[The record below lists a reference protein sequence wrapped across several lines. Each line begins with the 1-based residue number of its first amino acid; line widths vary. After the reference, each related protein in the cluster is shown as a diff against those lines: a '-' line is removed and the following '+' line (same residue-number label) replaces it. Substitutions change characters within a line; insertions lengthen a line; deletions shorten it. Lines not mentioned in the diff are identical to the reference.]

1 MIRALAAGLL
11 ALVPVTATAAD
22 TTLSVEGHVLHPLKL
37 SAADLKTFPATELDV
52 TFETSHGSEHGR
64 FTGAL
69 LWAVLEQAQLADT
82 AGKHPDL
89 HHTLLATATDGYAIA
104 FSFGEID
111 PDFGN
116 RPIIVAYA
124 RDGKPLDGLRL
135 VVPGDKHGARDVRDV
150 VKIEVE

>member
-1 MIRALAAGLL
+1 MRTLAAILII
-11 ALVPVTATAAD
+11 AAAAPAWAGD
-22 TTLSVEGHVLHPLKL
+22 ATLSVEGQVAHPLKL
-37 SAADLKTFPATELDV
+37 SAEDLKKLPATELDV
-52 TFETSHGSEHGR
+52 TFQTSHGEEKGH

-69 LWAVLEQAQLADT
+69 LWSVLEQAQLADT
-82 AGKHPDL
+82 KGKHPDL
-89 HHTLLATATDGYAIA
+89 HHTLTAIATDDYVIA

-116 RPIIVAYA
+116 KPIIIAYA

-150 VKIEVE
+150 VRIEVK